1 MLLSIYFNI
10 SVRTREHP
18 GGMWRAKHSECLRM
32 SADTLI
38 DTSDSPRKQVLFVW
52 STAMVTSSVREGE
65 DCV

>member
-1 MLLSIYFNI
+1 
-10 SVRTREHP
+10 
-18 GGMWRAKHSECLRM
+18 MWRAKHSECLRM